1 MTKQTT
7 VAQQVTENKGAM
19 ESGKRYTMANV
30 KKSIPPQRLANM
42 MMVSL
47 VGVSLIASAV
57 LLYRPHTTAAAVPTS
72 AIEVLLHA
80 RKMAF
85 PDAKPFQDEHDAV
98 MVPIRFISEKLGAQV
113 GYLNRSGQ
121 QIVTL
126 QTAQHSVTL
135 TVGSATAVVDG
146 QSKTYDSQ
154 IIVKQQRTYV
164 PLRLVSEGLGQT
176 VEWDQ
181 VGKWVWIGGKV
192 PPTVDELGLVK
203 ENLNPYKSYFAKK
216 PNWLNN
222 EFGEPYQ
229 YVIKIKPSNF
239 PLLLSDYIYSIDL
252 YTFHDNSAYTGRTY
266 IRVRSDAWSPNL
278 YLLTNKGDVRYR
290 YDRKDLMKKNND
302 GTVYTFY
309 AIYSERDELLD
320 NIKDAKPLT
329 IQDIKYVGFH
339 TNSSKDSLI
348 LMDNPWRE

>member
-181 VGKWVWIGGKV
+181 VGKWVWIGGKDV
-192 PPTVDELGLVK
+192 PTLEELNLKKQPISTVKKYFDQNNNEYFLK
-203 ENLNPYKSYFAKK
+203 NLSRSPYKDVIIMKQSDFPIKVDDVIIYDIQPVWIDGMQLFRVRTNGKNYPIAYLTTKQDYRDRSAIAQLKTKNSDGSAFYFFKIFSWADSDLQGIVDATPLSPKD
-216 PNWLNN
+216 LD
-222 EFGEPYQ
+222 YISIQ
-229 YVIKIKPSNF
+229 YVSLDSM
-239 PLLLSDYIYSIDL
+239 LLL
-252 YTFHDNSAYTGRTY
+252 
-266 IRVRSDAWSPNL
+266 
-278 YLLTNKGDVRYR
+278 
-290 YDRKDLMKKNND
+290 
-302 GTVYTFY
+302 
-309 AIYSERDELLD
+309 
-320 NIKDAKPLT
+320 
-329 IQDIKYVGFH
+329 Q
-339 TNSSKDSLI
+339 
-348 LMDNPWRE
+348 NPWKE